1 MGTSNTKLSH
11 GQKLLIKGISS
22 KRNATIDKAWEYP
35 VVNNR
40 IYKTP
45 FYFHVL
51 GLCLPFEHEY
61 FKYFEK
67 FFDTCLYD
75 ISEQPLYINI
85 EFGYTSEPEV
95 YLHEVK
101 YRFLFHKKFPDKNIS
116 MKYSHRYDVFNVTL
130 PLIKPTKEMTL
141 LQYLLEI
148 TVNLKTICYQAYN
161 KAYISFSTDDDVYQN
176 VLKNV
181 HLIINRLQNLAD
193 KTINYRHKV
202 NKQNQQ
208 YINDAFS
215 EQQIP
220 TAKVIG
226 YSNSYG
232 DHSYDMNYHD
242 QMAQYAEPS
251 APCKF

>member
-22 KRNATIDKAWEYP
+22 NRNSTINKAWEYT
-35 VVNNR
+35 VLNNK

-51 GLCLPFEHEY
+51 GLCLPFEHKY
-61 FKYFEK
+61 FKYFED
-67 FFDTCLYD
+67 FFDDCIYD
-75 ISEQPLYINI
+75 LSKQTLYINF

-101 YRFLFHKKFPDKNIS
+101 YRFLFHKNFPDNNVS
-116 MKYSHRYDVFNVTL
+116 MKHTHRYDVYNVTL
-130 PLIKPTKEMTL
+130 PLVIPTKNMTI

-148 TVNLKTICYQAYN
+148 TLNLKSVCYEAY
-161 KAYISFSTDDDVYQN
+161 KMAYISFSTDDDTYKN

-181 HLIINRLQNLAD
+181 HVIINRLQNIID
-193 KTINYRHKV
+193 QTINYCHEV
-202 NKQNQQ
+202 NMQQQQ
-208 YINDAFS
+208 YINDAYTA
-215 EQQIP
+215 QQIP

-232 DHSYDMNYHD
+232 DNSHDMNYHD
-242 QMAQYAEPS
+242 QMAQYSEPS
-251 APCKF
+251 APFES